1 LEKLHKEGRLPKIAL
16 GRLWAFFF
24 FYKYFYEEL

>member
-24 FYKYFYEEL
+24 L